1 MPVYFVDLTDDLY
14 ISKEVEYGSVD
25 TSAAIVI
32 KYVTKQYVIQW
43 ARKFKKVQTKKTREI
58 NFMEFLSC
66 EERIVM
72 WSGAFRIVLK
82 KFCTMFDKNFVNM
95 HIREKMRGKR

>member
-32 KYVTKQYVIQW
+32 RYVTKYVIQW
-43 ARKFKKVQTKKTREI
+43 ATKFKKVQAKKTREI
-58 NFMEFLSC
+58 
-66 EERIVM
+66 
-72 WSGAFRIVLK
+72 K
-82 KFCTMFDKNFVNM
+82 
-95 HIREKMRGKR
+95 

>member
-32 KYVTKQYVIQW
+32 RYVTKYVIQW
-43 ARKFKKVQTKKTREI
+43 ATKFKKVQAKKLVKSNKSISR
-58 NFMEFLSC
+58 
-66 EERIVM
+66 
-72 WSGAFRIVLK
+72 K
-82 KFCTMFDKNFVNM
+82 KPKYFP
-95 HIREKMRGKR
+95 